1 MTKNKT
7 IALLLTLLILQN
19 ITLGQDRF
27 RFGLS
32 GGLTFSS
39 AKTIQKNSYGAISPG
54 FGLNFYF
61 PLSIKLYDK
70 LSVETGL
77 GYYFNKF
84 NLKYSG
90 NRISNGHAHPYTPLK
105 ICYTKSLKDDKALFI
120 NIGFVLDYFPVKNT
134 FTSTDSVNQVIIID
148 NSIGKS
154 NQFLSFEFG
163 LKKTTSKNK
172 IHQISLQYFYGLQ
185 EIANGAA
192 YHFNNSSDSFK
203 YTYSGHFASIQ
214 YTFWFGYKA

>member
-1 MTKNKT
+1 MTINKT
-7 IALLLTLLILQN
+7 FTLLLTLLTFQN

-32 GGLTFSS
+32 GGLTCSY
-39 AKTIQKNSYGAISPG
+39 AKTTQKNSYGKISPG
-54 FGLNFYF
+54 FGLNLYF
-61 PLSIKLYDK
+61 PLSIKLNDK
-70 LSVETGL
+70 LSLETGL

-90 NRISNGHAHPYTPLK
+90 IRSSVGQAHPYTPLK
-105 ICYTKSLKDDKALFI
+105 ICYTKSLTDNKALFT

-134 FTSTDSVNQVIIID
+134 FTSTDSINQIIIID

-154 NQFLSFEFG
+154 NQYLSFEFG
-163 LKKTTSKNK
+163 FKKTTIKNK

-185 EIANGAA
+185 VIANGTA
-192 YHFNNSSDSFK
+192 YHLNNSSNPFK
-203 YTYSGHFASIQ
+203 YTYSGDFATMQ
-214 YTFWFGYKA
+214 YTFWLGKKN